1 MYLTLFFSS
10 DSQIIPSG
18 IETWE
23 AFKVIAENVAKM
35 PWYNFRATEFDSIA
49 FADYNVKH

>member
-1 MYLTLFFSS
+1 MKLIEFSQIKYTLYSE
-10 DSQIIPSG
+10 IIPSG

-35 PWYNFRATEFDSIA
+35 P
-49 FADYNVKH
+49 